1 MDDDRFHASF
11 FDEIWSDQSPLYATV
26 FPPSTDMLGR
36 PVKTKG
42 VRVRVVEGLP
52 KTEYAAERGV
62 SLPVA
67 ARVLSLLAA
76 ELPETWRPVP
86 GAMLTFRGHE
96 WRIHQDVPP
105 VALSPDGSL
114 IRLTVHPI

>member
-1 MDDDRFHASF
+1 MDDYALF
-11 FDEIWSDQSPLYATV
+11 FSEIWNDNAPLYATV
-26 FPPSTDMLGR
+26 FPLSTD
-36 PVKTKG
+36 KTKG
-42 VRVRVVEGLP
+42 VRVRVIEGLP
-52 KTEYAAERGV
+52 RTEYAAERGV
-62 SLPVA
+62 TLPVA

-114 IRLTVHPI
+114 IRLTIHPI